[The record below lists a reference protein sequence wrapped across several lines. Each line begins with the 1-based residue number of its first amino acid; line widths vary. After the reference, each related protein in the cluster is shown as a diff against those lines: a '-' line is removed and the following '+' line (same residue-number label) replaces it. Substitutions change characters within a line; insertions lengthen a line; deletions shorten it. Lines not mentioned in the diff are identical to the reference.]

1 MVAGASGQLA
11 ARAAVNCL
19 TLSGPWA
26 IQARGGL
33 ERMRGFGAFAAPLSE
48 IKPSTL
54 QRPSGGSGPPLSEE
68 VPRGGSEVELRQL
81 S

>member
-1 MVAGASGQLA
+1 MAAGASGQLA

-33 ERMRGFGAFAAPLSE
+33 ERMRDIGAFVAPLSE
-48 IKPSTL
+48 VKPTTL
-54 QRPSGGSGPPLSEE
+54 QRPSGGSGPPLSEV
-68 VPRGGSEVELRQL
+68 VPRGGSEVELWQL

>member
-33 ERMRGFGAFAAPLSE
+33 ERMRDIGAFVAPLSE
-48 IKPSTL
+48 VKPSTL
-54 QRPSGGSGPPLSEE
+54 QRPSDGSGPAAFR
-68 VPRGGSEVELRQL
+68 RGGSEVELWPL
-81 S
+81 P